1 LLVKKKL
8 ASRKFFN
15 FVFGIVFEY
24 RLEHFT
30 IMKLTRFFGILSFA
44 AIALSFTS
52 CVDIFDEIIM
62 HNDGSGTFKYTI
74 NLSSNK
80 VKVNS
85 ILALDSVNGKR
96 VPKLPEIKEKIA
108 LYKQKLENKEGISNV
123 KVDANYEDFVFKFSC
138 DFASVDK
145 LQDAIKEIIKEES
158 KDKNNP
164 ALDEKW
170 LSWDGKQLIRSVPD
184 IQAPIQKLSGED
196 QEGLKAGKYIAVT
209 RFDSEVVKVDNA
221 QAQIS
226 PSKTAVMIKSTP
238 YAVSMNPSLLKNTIS
253 IGN

>member
-1 LLVKKKL
+1 
-8 ASRKFFN
+8 
-15 FVFGIVFEY
+15 
-24 RLEHFT
+24 
-30 IMKLTRFFGILSFA
+30 MKLTRFFGILSFL

-52 CVDIFDEIIM
+52 CVDIFDEIII
-62 HNDGSGTFKYTI
+62 HTDGSGTFKYTI

-108 LYKQKLENKEGISNV
+108 LYKQKLEEKDGISNV
-123 KVDANYEDFVFKFSC
+123 KVEANYDDFVFKFSC
-138 DFASVDK
+138 DFTSVDK
-145 LQDAIKEIIKEES
+145 LQDAIKEIIREES

-164 ALDEKW
+164 ALDDKW
-170 LSWDGKQLIRSVPD
+170 LIWDGKQLIRSVPD
-184 IQAPIQKLSGED
+184 IQAPIEKLSGED
-196 QEGLKAGKYIAVT
+196 QESLKTGKYIAVT
-209 RFDSEVVKVDNA
+209 RFDSEVLKVDNA

-226 PSKTAVMIKSTP
+226 PSKKAVMIKSTP
-238 YAVSMNPSLLKNTIS
+238 YAVSINPGLLKNTII